1 MTFVLMKSPHSNVRF
16 TNLVVIVISF
26 QHASRHTRLSQIQ
39 FTQVNQLTVDKS
51 QVLHLPQTQ
60 PPEKTV
66 SLQTN
71 TSVHKSVLL
80 IKVFPGYKFYP
91 LAQLSDNVPIL
102 TCGAISKRFVINFSF
117 AIIFLNKRCCLK
129 RVV

>member
-1 MTFVLMKSPHSNVRF
+1 M
-16 TNLVVIVISF
+16 
-26 QHASRHTRLSQIQ
+26 
-39 FTQVNQLTVDKS
+39 NQLTVDKS

-60 PPEKTV
+60 PPEKKV

-129 RVV
+129 RVVWTRNQSHFTGKTHQLPAEEET